1 MSQEFNFFP
10 EEYISGQLADSKP
23 EQKFEGEYDVIYECI
38 QNSIDAK
45 KNTNEKVSLKIH
57 FQKVYKKDLPFL
69 NKNFKDHCQESIK
82 ISDSR
87 VLDEPVID
95 ILVMEDFST
104 TGITGDPDI
113 QDDQTDTG
121 KVNNYFYMNYS
132 FGGNQKLGSFEQG
145 GSEGEG
151 RQTFCLNSEIS
162 TFFYYSVDASN
173 NNKEA
178 FFGISYLGKRKVN
191 QQMYSPFAYFGNPK
205 PNKKYKEI
213 TDVYPVTDSNTIG
226 ELVGKF
232 KLKREKNQSG
242 LSVIV
247 PFYNINF
254 KKKKNLLISKIL
266 DVYRVPILR
275 KKLELHIEDDIIDDS
290 NLLPTLVNGLNPDT
304 EKEFKESQK
313 DLTKEYFDFL
323 NNSYENNITNSF
335 EINIYAGQKDINT
348 EDISNYEDLLKNFN
362 NREEC
367 KIRVNFNV
375 RLIDHKAARASQN
388 TTEKRTYVDF
398 YIKNYPSWADLSE
411 KLNDFIRGPMSIY
424 KLRKKNT
431 QMFWLMDIQDEHASL
446 LVKNAEQAN
455 HSDITAG
462 NKKLKRNYKNG
473 YALIA
478 FLKSFPFKFYNLIKN
493 EENVID
499 NESTQ
504 DLFKIDSSGAGIRET
519 DELSE
524 EEEENDEGLVESASA
539 ISDIIVP
546 PIFESLKYYEQD
558 SKEAG
563 GKVTFSLR
571 GVRYEK
577 DEIKKTLTN
586 AQDYVDNATNIERS
600 KYENE
605 ELEKMDKKVSTFK
618 RRIIEYKDFISNG
631 CTFYPR
637 RVEIEAAYDGEGISN
652 PFRKYSPD
660 DFDFSNDKHFSFD
673 KNENIKI
680 DSHNENKITLIAKSE
695 DFYFKL
701 TGFGNDQ
708 SEDVRWKYRS
718 YSI

>member
-1 MSQEFNFFP
+1 MSQKFDFIP
-10 EEYISGQLADSKP
+10 APYIGGQLTDSKP
-23 EQKFEGEYDVIYECI
+23 EQKFEGEYDIIYECI

-45 KNTNEKVSLKIH
+45 KTTGEKVSLKIH

-69 NKNFKDHCQESIK
+69 NDDFKNHCQESIK
-82 ISDSR
+82 ISNSR
-87 VLDEPVID
+87 VLDEQQID

-104 TGITGDPDI
+104 TGITGDPEI

-132 FGGNQKLGSFEQG
+132 FGGNQKLGSFDQG

-151 RQTFCLNSEIS
+151 RQTFCLNSDIS
-162 TFFYYSVDASN
+162 TFFYYSVDSSN
-173 NNKEA
+173 NDKEA

-191 QQMYSPFAYFGNPK
+191 QQLFNPFAYFGNPK
-205 PNKKYKEI
+205 PNTIIKEL
-213 TDVYPVTDSNTIG
+213 TDVYPVTDSNTIKD
-226 ELVGKF
+226 LVKKF

-247 PFYNINF
+247 PFYNLKF
-254 KKKKNLLISKIL
+254 KKEKKLLISKIL
-266 DVYRVPILR
+266 DVYRIPILR
-275 KKLELHIEDDIIDDS
+275 KKLELHIEDDIIDDT
-290 NLLPTLVNGLNPDT
+290 NLVPSLINGLNPDT
-304 EKEFKESQK
+304 EKEFKENQK
-313 DLTKEYFDFL
+313 VLCTEYFDFL
-323 NNSYENNITNSF
+323 NDTCENITNNSF
-335 EINIYAGQKDINT
+335 EINIWTGQKEINKDDIL
-348 EDISNYEDLLKNFN
+348 NYDHLLKSFN
-362 NREEC
+362 NKEVC
-367 KIRVNFNV
+367 KIRINFNV
-375 RLIDHKAARASQN
+375 RLIDHKATRSSQN
-388 TTEKRTYVDF
+388 TIEKRTFVDF
-398 YIKNYPSWADLSE
+398 YIKNYPTWADLSE

-455 HSDITAG
+455 HSDITAR
-462 NKKLKRNYKNG
+462 NKKLQRNYKNG

-478 FLKSFPFKFYNLIKN
+478 FLKSFPFKFYNLIKD

-504 DLFKIDSSGAGIRET
+504 DLFKINSSGPGIRET

-524 EEEENDEGLVESASA
+524 QQEDDNEGLVENSSA

-558 SKEAG
+558 SKEVE
-563 GKVTFSLR
+563 GKVVFSLQ
-571 GVRYEK
+571 GVKYKK
-577 DEIKKTLTN
+577 DEIKNVLTN
-586 AQDYVDNATNIERS
+586 AQDYVDSATNVERS
-600 KYENE
+600 KHENK

-637 RVEIEAAYDGEGISN
+637 RVEIEAAYDGEGVSN
-652 PFRKYSPD
+652 PFRKYSQD
-660 DFDFSNDKHFSFD
+660 DFDFSNDKLFSFK

-701 TGFGNDQ
+701 TGFGDDQ

>member
-1 MSQEFNFFP
+1 MSQTFNFIP

-23 EQKFEGEYDVIYECI
+23 EQKFEGEYDIIYECI

-45 KNTNEKVSLKIH
+45 KNTDDKVSLKIH
-57 FQKVYKKDLPFL
+57 FKKVYKKDLPFL
-69 NKNFKDHCQESIK
+69 DENFKNHCQKSIK

-87 VLDEPVID
+87 VLDDQQID
-95 ILVMEDFST
+95 VMIMEDFST
-104 TGITGDPDI
+104 TGITGDPEI

-132 FGGNQKLGSFEQG
+132 FGGNQKLDSFDQG

-151 RQTFCLNSEIS
+151 RQTFCLNSDIS

-191 QQMYSPFAYFGNPK
+191 QQMYNPFAYFGNPK
-205 PNKKYKEI
+205 PNKKFKDI
-213 TDVYPVTDSNTIG
+213 TDVYPVTDSNTITD
-226 ELVGKF
+226 LVKKF

-242 LSVIV
+242 LSIIV
-247 PFYNINF
+247 PFYNIKF
-254 KKKKNLLISKIL
+254 KKEKKLLISKIL
-266 DVYRVPILR
+266 DVYRIPILR
-275 KKLELHIEDDIIDDS
+275 KKLELHIEEDIIDHS
-290 NLLPTLVNGLNPDT
+290 NLLATLVNGLNPDT
-304 EKEFKESQK
+304 EKDFKEK
-313 DLTKEYFDFL
+313 HKELCEEYFNFL
-323 NNSYENNITNSF
+323 NASNEVTTSNSY
-335 EINIYAGQKDINT
+335 EINIYAGQKEIIK
-348 EDISNYEDLLKNFN
+348 EDISNYDNLLKAFN
-362 NREEC
+362 NREIC
-367 KIRVNFNV
+367 KVRINFSV
-375 RLIDHKAARASQN
+375 RLIDHEANRASQN
-388 TTEKRTYVDF
+388 TIEKRTFVDF
-398 YIKNYPSWADLSE
+398 YINNYPGWADLSE

-455 HSDITAG
+455 HSDITAN

-478 FLKSFPFKFYNLIKN
+478 FLKSFPSKFYNLIKN

-519 DELSE
+519 DELSDQ
-524 EEEENDEGLVESASA
+524 NDEESEGPVESSSSV
-539 ISDIIVP
+539 SDIVIP

-558 SKEAG
+558 SKETD
-563 GKVTFSLR
+563 GKITFLLK
-571 GVRYEK
+571 GVKYKK
-577 DEIKKTLTN
+577 DEIKNILTA
-586 AQDYVDNATNIERS
+586 AQNYIDSTSKIERS
-600 KYENE
+600 KYQDK
-605 ELEKMDKKVSTFK
+605 ELVKMDKKVSTFK

-652 PFRKYSPD
+652 PFRKYSKD
-660 DFDFSNDKHFSFD
+660 DFDFSNDDFFSFN
-673 KNENIKI
+673 KNENVKI
-680 DSHNENKITLIAKSE
+680 DSYNENKITLIAQSE
-695 DFYFKL
+695 DFHFKV
-701 TGFGNDQ
+701 TGFGDDQ